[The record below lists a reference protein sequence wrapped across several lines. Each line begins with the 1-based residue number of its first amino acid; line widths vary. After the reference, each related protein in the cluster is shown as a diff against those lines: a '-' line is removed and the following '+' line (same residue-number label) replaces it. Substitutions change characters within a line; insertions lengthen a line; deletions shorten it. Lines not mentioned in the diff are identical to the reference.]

1 MNAVDKSVLYWDS
14 SAVLSV
20 LFQDEHSPVALKYV
34 NHSGAVHLISS
45 LALAETY
52 AVISRVRRERLLADL
67 LIRATVETLETG
79 PWREIRVMPVRSE
92 LWGLGARHPLRG
104 ADLWHLALVKTLAGE
119 LPELRVLTFDRHL
132 LKAAGEEGLAAEY
145 E

>member
-1 MNAVDKSVLYWDS
+1 MNAVDKPVLYWDS
-14 SAVLSV
+14 SAVPSV
-20 LFQDEHSPVALKYV
+20 LFQDEHSPVALKHV

-79 PWREIRVMPVRSE
+79 PWREI
-92 LWGLGARHPLRG
+92 GLCRYGTSLGVSVPG
-104 ADLWHLALVKTLAGE
+104 TLCVEQTCGTW
-119 LPELRVLTFDRHL
+119 PW
-132 LKAAGEEGLAAEY
+132 
-145 E
+145 